1 MKIANKIMI
10 IIFREIFFNIRL
22 LWLYLITLYQ
32 HKNLLQ
38 INLFDFPPKKLYNII
53 VICIQSKFLC
63 NENNRRSVVIV
74 PVGIELR
81 QGFCFWL
88 RGFFLRR
95 PKAKLFGKRSSW
107 LFFKRQLR
115 K

>member
-1 MKIANKIMI
+1 MIA
-10 IIFREIFFNIRL
+10 FS
-22 LWLYLITLYQ
+22 
-32 HKNLLQ
+32 
-38 INLFDFPPKKLYNII
+38 PKKLYNII

-88 RGFFLRR
+88 RGSFVAAAESKTVWQAFFM
-95 PKAKLFGKRSSW
+95 AIF
-107 LFFKRQLR
+107 
-115 K
+115 